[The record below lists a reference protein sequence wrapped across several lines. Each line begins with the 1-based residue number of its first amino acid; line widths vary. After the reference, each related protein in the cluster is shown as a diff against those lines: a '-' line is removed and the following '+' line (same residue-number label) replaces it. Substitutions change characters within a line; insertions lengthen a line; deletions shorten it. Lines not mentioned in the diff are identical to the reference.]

1 MHNSNCWVGLLDTPL
16 VPTGV
21 ETVAVDFDEGDKF
34 NDDTYLEDVE
44 DVDSPETSEAVVELA
59 KQPCRSFIQVSI
71 E

>member
-1 MHNSNCWVGLLDTPL
+1 MHNSNCWVGLLDTTL

-44 DVDSPETSEAVVELA
+44 DVD
-59 KQPCRSFIQVSI
+59 
-71 E
+71 

>member
-16 VPTGV
+16 VSTGV

-44 DVDSPETSEAVVELA
+44 DVDAPETSEAVVELA